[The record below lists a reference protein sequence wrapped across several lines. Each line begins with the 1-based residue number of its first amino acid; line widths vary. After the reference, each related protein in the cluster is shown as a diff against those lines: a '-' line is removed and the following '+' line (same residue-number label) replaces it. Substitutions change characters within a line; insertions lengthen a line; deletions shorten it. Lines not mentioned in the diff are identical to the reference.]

1 LAQTDGVLT
10 FEVQDDGRGFETAG
24 STYGTGLQG
33 MADRLDAVG
42 GSLTIRS
49 SPGTGAV
56 VRGEIPV
63 SKGGA
68 IEELPARPEE

>member
-1 LAQTDGVLT
+1 VVSLAQTDGVLA
-10 FEVQDDGRGFETAG
+10 FEVRDDGRGFDSTG

-42 GSLTIRS
+42 GGLLVRS

-63 SKGGA
+63 LKSDA
-68 IEELPARPEE
+68 VEELPEK